1 MAEKLITAI
10 RTEEGDLKIDYQSL
24 ANKPQFDSNWKA
36 ANNLADATVVN
47 NKIANAES
55 KINKN
60 TTDISKLAG
69 DLDQLEATVGALG
82 GDIGDLGNQGFI
94 TGSAVDSKLANYVK
108 KTDQASKSSYG
119 VVKVGTGLNVSNG
132 VISVSVDSSGED
144 YVTEQELAQKQYL
157 TASTL
162 PIASKYAAGIV
173 KIGDGLSISSGVL
186 SMTSDSLPKANNY
199 SSTYG
204 VVLPSQT
211 DFTCS
216 NGYLQL
222 EDIPLEKLSNVV
234 VCSTTP
240 SSPVSGKWYLVPWG
254 GDG

>member
-36 ANNLADATVVN
+36 ENNLADATVVN
-47 NKIANAES
+47 NKIASAES

-82 GDIGDLGNQGFI
+82 GDLGDLGNQGFI

-108 KTDQASKSSYG
+108 KTDQASTSSYG
-119 VVKVGTGLNVSNG
+119 VVKVGSGLNVSNG

-144 YVTEQELAQKQYL
+144 YVTETELANKRYVTETMLANQKYL
-157 TASTL
+157 TEST
-162 PIASKYAAGIV
+162 
-173 KIGDGLSISSGVL
+173 
-186 SMTSDSLPKANNY
+186 LPKANNY
-199 SSTYG
+199 NSTYG
-204 VVLPSQT
+204 VVLPSTT
-211 DFTCS
+211 DFKCS

-222 EDIPLEKLSNVV
+222 EGITLEKLSNVHV
-234 VCSTTP
+234 L
-240 SSPVSGKWYLVPWG
+240 SSQVGANQTGHWYLIPAES